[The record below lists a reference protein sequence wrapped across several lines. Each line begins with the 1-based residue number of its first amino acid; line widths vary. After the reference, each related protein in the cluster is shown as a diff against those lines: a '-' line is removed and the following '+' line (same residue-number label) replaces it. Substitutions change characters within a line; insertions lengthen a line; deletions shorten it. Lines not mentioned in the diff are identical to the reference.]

1 MNRIAPIVLALA
13 LSMSAAFAQ
22 TAASSAPAPTGKIG
36 WVAIE
41 AAVFSTD
48 EGAKALADIQK
59 YIETKNAELTA
70 LRQEV
75 DDLAKKLEVQGS
87 KLTDEARMDLEEKAT
102 EKQTQLE
109 RFQTDT
115 QRDIDNRRNRIGTAI
130 TKKMTPLLEKVAIA
144 KGLDAIQIIN
154 GSRDAWVNP
163 ALIVTEDLV
172 KAYNQA
178 YPASAPAVPAAAKQ

>member
-1 MNRIAPIVLALA
+1 MNRIAPVVIVIAMSL
-13 LSMSAAFAQ
+13 SAAFAQ
-22 TAASSAPAPTGKIG
+22 ATASAPAPTGKVG
-36 WVAIE
+36 WINVEQAILT
-41 AAVFSTD
+41 TD

-59 YIETKNAELTA
+59 YVETKNAELNA

-115 QRDIDNRRNRIGTAI
+115 QREIDNRRNRLTSTIS
-130 TKKMTPLLEKVAIA
+130 KKMGPVIEKVAIA
-144 KGLDAIQIIN
+144 KGLDAIEIFN
-154 GSRDAWVNP
+154 ANRDAWVNP
-163 ALIVTEDLV
+163 ALNVTEDLV